1 MPRIRRSNLPP
12 ALLDHLADRV
22 RLHQIAADDLIALR
36 DWLDTNP
43 EVPVGDWFKT
53 FDHFIVCGEGELIK
67 TLLSRQQ
74 APLGQEIV

>member
-22 RLHQIAADDLIALR
+22 RLRQIAPDDLIALR

-43 EVPVGDWFKT
+43 EVSVGDWFKA

-74 APLGQEIV
+74 APLGQEIM